1 MVQLSSLLVT
11 GADGRWHPGTGDPSF
26 LGWLT
31 VVGYFAAAVLSLRAL
46 RAHQSRS
53 HAGGGAAVAEDER
66 LLARFWG
73 LVLIAMLVLGIN
85 KQLDLQTLFTE
96 IGRDLARTQGWYEVR
111 RRYQVAFIVS
121 VAVVG
126 LSATA
131 LLAYVMRHVLRRM
144 VGALL
149 GLGALVTFVIV
160 RAASF
165 HHVDLLL
172 MRGRIRLNWV
182 LELGGIAL
190 IARSAWLQGRAEQES
205 KRGYKVEVRGVAR
218 ERNDVEVR
226 RPAREQDID

>member
-1 MVQLSSLLVT
+1 MAQLSSLLVT
-11 GADGRWHPGTGDPSF
+11 GADGRWHPGTGDPSV

-31 VVGYFAAAVLSLRAL
+31 VVGYFLAALLSFRAM
-46 RAHQSRS
+46 RAHQARAG
-53 HAGGGAAVAEDER
+53 AGGPAGKDER

-73 LVLIAMLVLGIN
+73 LVLVAMFSLGIN

-96 IGRDLARTQGWYEVR
+96 IGRDLAREQGWYEVR

-126 LSATA
+126 LASTA
-131 LLAYVMRHVLRRM
+131 VLAFVMRHVLRRM
-144 VGALL
+144 VGGLL
-149 GLGALVTFVIV
+149 GLGALVTFVVV

-172 MRGRIRLNWV
+172 MRGRVRLNWV

-190 IARSAWLQGRAEQES
+190 IASSAWLQSRSTTDSQRALGRTGETES
-205 KRGYKVEVRGVAR
+205 QRAVAR
-218 ERNDVEVR
+218 
-226 RPAREQDID
+226 ARETE